1 MSTARRTDRRVN
13 RWGFSFTIWGLA
25 GVLVVSLAV
34 LFISRSESQ
43 SFPSTTNVKPSGVA
57 AFAELL
63 RRDGF
68 DVSLNREQKPKLE
81 PDDLVIFV
89 TLPYDPFAAFQEVLE
104 ELESEEEPYAS
115 PTEEALA
122 IHVLLGGRVL
132 QVFME
137 KGFAEASKS
146 AKNSLTVTSKIAGSD
161 VYQVNARP
169 YSDPSTTLP
178 IAEAAYRG
186 WSYPGAILTLHYPVE
201 DGAVVTI
208 ADGIGMTNRF
218 LGENDNAAFYLHLV
232 RQMAGDGRRVVFV
245 EAGIGNFDKTTVYTM
260 LGSWSTAA
268 RWQVLLLLAVIIFT
282 FGVRFGL
289 PDRRR
294 RVQRGSRELVEAVAT
309 AMRRG
314 KKSGTALNLLLQEVD
329 ERIRKATGTPAGS
342 DRLKLLQ
349 GVPADLR
356 EQYLKVEEMIAF
368 ETSVHKAASAA
379 QALLAALQAFEA
391 DTRQAQ

>member
-1 MSTARRTDRRVN
+1 MN
-13 RWGFSFTIWGLA
+13 RWGFSFTIWGLV
-25 GVLVVSLAV
+25 GLLVISLTV
-34 LFISRSESQ
+34 LFISRSEPQ

-68 DVSLNREQKPKLE
+68 DVSLNREQKPRLE

-89 TLPYDPFAAFQEVLE
+89 TLPYEPFGAFQDVFD
-104 ELESEEEPYAS
+104 ELESEEFEEGPYVS

-122 IHVLLGGRVL
+122 VHVLLGGRVL
-132 QVFME
+132 QVFMT
-137 KGFAEASKS
+137 KGFSEASKLS
-146 AKNSLTVTSKIAGSD
+146 EAALRLSSNVTGSGE
-161 VYQVNARP
+161 YLVNARP
-169 YSDPSTTLP
+169 YLDASTTLP
-178 IAEAAYRG
+178 ISEAAYRG
-186 WSYPGAILTLHYPVE
+186 WSYPGATFTLHYPAQE
-201 DGAVVTI
+201 GAVVTV

-218 LGENDNAAFYLHLV
+218 LGDNDNAAFYLYLV
-232 RQMAGDGRRVVFV
+232 RQMAGHSKRVVFV
-245 EAGIGNFDKTTVYTM
+245 EAGIGNFDTTTVYTM
-260 LGSWSTAA
+260 LGSWSAAA

-294 RVQRGSRELVEAVAT
+294 SVQRGSRELVEAVAT

-329 ERIRKATGTPAGS
+329 ERIRKATGTPASS
-342 DRLKLLQ
+342 DRLKLLR
-349 GVPADLR
+349 GVPTSLR
-356 EQYLKVEEMIAF
+356 EQYLAVEEMVAF
-368 ETSVHKAASAA
+368 ETSASRAAVAA
-379 QALLAALQAFEA
+379 QALLAALEAFEA